1 MQQETQNIVRAP
13 NRVSMAYQFAKIP
26 GLRWLLFIIP
36 VLYVTVLLGYSLLA
50 IFKLSVTDKH
60 GFTLEWIT
68 RFFVE
73 PVYAEVLFLTIKTA
87 FIVTLATLI
96 IGYPI
101 AYLLVKLESRKWKQ
115 IILGSILVSFWI
127 SLLVRTFAWTILL
140 QKNGVVNKI
149 LLGMGLIDKPLELLY
164 NTTGVVV
171 GMTHILV
178 PYMILSLY
186 SVMEGI
192 DRGLMQAAA
201 GLGAR
206 PWKAFLQI
214 FLPLSFP
221 GILSGSLLVF
231 VLGLGYFITPA
242 LLGGNENTM
251 ISQLIYQQTNIVLNW
266 NFAAAISVVLL
277 ITTLVLLTI
286 SMVITRRYIGLKGA
300 E

>member
-1 MQQETQNIVRAP
+1 MQLESKRIERAP
-13 NRVSMAYQFAKIP
+13 TRVPFIHKISNVP
-26 GLRWLLFIIP
+26 GLKWLLFVIP
-36 VLYVTVLLGYSLLA
+36 LLYILILLGYSLISIL
-50 IFKLSVTDKH
+50 KLSVTNKE

-68 RFFVE
+68 KFFVE

-87 FIVTLATLI
+87 FIVTFFSLI
-96 IGYPI
+96 IAYPI
-101 AYLLVKLESRKWKQ
+101 AYVLVKVESKKWKQ
-115 IILGSILVSFWI
+115 VILGSILISFWI

-140 QKNGVVNKI
+140 QKNGAINK
-149 LLGMGLIDKPLELLY
+149 LLLSLGVIDKPLDLLF
-164 NTTGVVV
+164 NTIGVVV

-186 SVMEGI
+186 SVMDGI
-192 DRGLMQAAA
+192 DFRLVQAAE

-206 PWKAFLQI
+206 PWKAFVQI

-231 VLGLGYFITPA
+231 VLGIGYFITPS

-266 NFAAAISVVLL
+266 NFAAGISVILLLTTLLLLAISAYV
-277 ITTLVLLTI
+277 
-286 SMVITRRYIGLKGA
+286 TRKYTGMEGA
-300 E
+300 S

>member
-1 MQQETQNIVRAP
+1 MQRGTQNIVRAP
-13 NRVSMAYQFAKIP
+13 DRVPMTYRFAKIP
-26 GLRWLLFIIP
+26 GLRWLLLIIP
-36 VLYVTVLLGYSLLA
+36 ILYVMVLLGYSLLA
-50 IFKLSVTDKH
+50 IFKLSVTDEN
-60 GFTLEWIT
+60 GFTLDWIA

-73 PVYAEVLFLTIKTA
+73 PVYVQVLLLTIKTA

-101 AYLLVKLESRKWKQ
+101 AYLLVKLKSKKWKQ
-115 IILGSILVSFWI
+115 FILGSILVSFWI

-140 QKNGVVNKI
+140 QKNGVINKMF
-149 LLGMGLIDKPLELLY
+149 LGIGLIDKPLELLY

-192 DRGLMQAAA
+192 DRGLMQAAE

-206 PWKAFLQI
+206 PWKAFVQI

-221 GILSGSLLVF
+221 GVLSGSLLVF

-242 LLGGNENTM
+242 LLGGNKNTM

-277 ITTLVLLTI
+277 ISTLVLLSI
-286 SMVITRRYIGLKGA
+286 SMFITRKYVGLKEA